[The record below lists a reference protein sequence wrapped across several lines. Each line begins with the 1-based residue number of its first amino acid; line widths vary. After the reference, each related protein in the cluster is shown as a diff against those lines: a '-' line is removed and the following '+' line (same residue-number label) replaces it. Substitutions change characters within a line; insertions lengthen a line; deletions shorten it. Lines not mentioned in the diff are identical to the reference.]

1 MNYLLDKKL
10 KRKKIIQ
17 LAALTLVLV
26 GLIYFGS
33 IIARGLSRMSHFI
46 FRPVLILGGNISEK
60 FSNVTVFFQSK
71 KNLEAENENLRYQL
85 NGLSA
90 KLSNYNA
97 VLDENL
103 KIREILGRKA
113 EGDKMILAAIL
124 GKPNRSPYDTLV
136 IDAGIR
142 EGIKNGDLVFALS
155 SIPIGRVAEVYS
167 SSAKVVLF
175 SSWGEKTEV
184 VISLGRSQMGE
195 AGQDIF
201 MEVIGRGGG
210 NFEMILP
217 RDLVLENGTEMLL
230 PGIDSLVLGIAE
242 TIISDPRDAFQKVL
256 LVSPVNVQE
265 LRFVEVKK

>member
-60 FSNVTVFFQSK
+60 FSNVTIFFQSK

-97 VLDENL
+97 VLDENF

-113 EGDKMILAAIL
+113 EGDKMILAVIL
-124 GKPNRSPYDTLV
+124 GKPSRSPYDTLI
-136 IDAGIR
+136 IDAGIK
-142 EGIKNGDLVFALS
+142 EGIAKEDLVLAS
-155 SIPIGRVAEVYS
+155 GSIPIGRVAEVYS

-242 TIISDPRDAFQKVL
+242 TIISDPRDAFQKAL